1 MVTRVAMEAT
11 NWGEGFDWSLHR
23 EAIGTVVTGGNWD
36 DGDNCSNRDGSY
48 GFGRKKEAFKRAFTP
63 HKSTK
68 LSQNEDH
75 IDHKI
80 LLHKPRWLFGKSSST
95 RTHNVLKLQQQ
106 THELKPITSTCND
119 TPDQPVN
126 LAAAT
131 TAHAAAKINRLR
143 GSVKHHFAA
152 ILIQTSFRG
161 YLARRARRALKGI
174 VMLQAVIRGQN
185 VRKQAV
191 ITLRCMQA
199 LLRVQSQV
207 HDQRYKLSND
217 ESRKSMMSE
226 NDSFWESKYL
236 QDIKRRK
243 SMTRDERCIAD
254 DWSDR
259 PHNLEELDAML
270 ENRKIYNRNLSNMDD
285 KELEETASWLDQ
297 RIRAKQWES
306 RRTSRVSFEKRDSI
320 KPIEIDTSTQSSHSC
335 CGVYNQPFE
344 ASHYI
349 PNSPRR
355 RSSYSPSIGQQPI
368 TPSPVKTMKIQIRSA
383 SPRCLKE
390 ERSYLKANIQ
400 SLRLTPHAMG
410 SMCRYSTC
418 ANDMTI
424 PNYMV
429 ATESA
434 KAKIRSL
441 STPRYRPSTP
451 EREGVGSVKKRLAFP
466 VLDPCDNGCD
476 NYNVQYCNYGHTL
489 RSPSFKSV
497 QVGEGHVGMGQ
508 QWYNEDSTTGG
519 EFSPCSTTDL
529 RSWLR

>member
-1 MVTRVAMEAT
+1 M
-11 NWGEGFDWSLHR
+11 GKKS
-23 EAIGTVVTGGNWD
+23 
-36 DGDNCSNRDGSY
+36 SGSW
-48 GFGRKKEAFKRAFTP
+48 FTAFKRAFTP

-68 LSQNEDH
+68 LSQDEVH

-95 RTHNVLKLQQQ
+95 STHHVLKLQQQ

-131 TAHAAAKINRLR
+131 TAHAAAEINLLR

-226 NDSFWESKYL
+226 NDSFWESRYL

-243 SMTRDERCIAD
+243 SMTRDESCIAD

-259 PHNLEELDAML
+259 PHNLEELDAIL
-270 ENRKIYNRNLSNMDD
+270 KNRKVFIIFNVKFQSLDLCFIKLIKTHIKLQIYNRNLSNMDD

-306 RRTSRVSFEKRDSI
+306 RRTSRASFEKRDSI

-355 RSSYSPSIGQQPI
+355 RSSCSPSIGQQPI

-400 SLRLTPHAMG
+400 SLRLSPHAMG
-410 SMCRYSTC
+410 SMYRYSTC

-441 STPRYRPSTP
+441 STPRHRPSTP
-451 EREGVGSVKKRLAFP
+451 EREGVGSVKKRLAFQ

-476 NYNVQYCNYGHTL
+476 NNNVKYCNYGHTL
-489 RSPSFKSV
+489 RSPSFKSI

-519 EFSPCSTTDL
+519 EFSPCSATDL